1 MYQALKNSLFEQDRH
16 RYREIQKCVTT
27 FNSMFN
33 GNNIIQDDVFH
44 IMENYVRKHDI
55 PFELLRY
62 GISDQDFC
70 ACTFIRE
77 KRLFV
82 LVNTAIPMAK
92 QIFAAAHELYHI
104 YRFIDDDDS
113 GLSERGS
120 ILNAT
125 TIDETTTVMEDMEA
139 NAFAGLLLAP
149 ADRIDEQMRI
159 YGIKRGSIDLQ
170 GILMLMEIFA
180 IPYKA
185 MVLRLFEEEIISE
198 NQARDFFLV
207 PQSEIVEQVELTGKA
222 SRWLQIP
229 KIPIRMGSLMEE
241 MKTAEKLESVREE
254 RMKDDFDHIQH
265 IKELISDK

>member
-62 GISDQDFC
+62 GISDQEFC

-113 GLSERGS
+113 GLSENG
-120 ILNAT
+120 
-125 TIDETTTVMEDMEA
+125 
-139 NAFAGLLLAP
+139 
-149 ADRIDEQMRI
+149 
-159 YGIKRGSIDLQ
+159 
-170 GILMLMEIFA
+170 
-180 IPYKA
+180 
-185 MVLRLFEEEIISE
+185 
-198 NQARDFFLV
+198 
-207 PQSEIVEQVELTGKA
+207 
-222 SRWLQIP
+222 
-229 KIPIRMGSLMEE
+229 
-241 MKTAEKLESVREE
+241 ESVPCDTCTREIH
-254 RMKDDFDHIQH
+254 RSGI
-265 IKELISDK
+265 

>member
-62 GISDQDFC
+62 GISDQEFC

-139 NAFAGLLLAP
+139 NAFAGSLLAP

-159 YGIKRGSIDLQ
+159 YGVKRGSIDLQ

-185 MVLRLFEEEIISE
+185 IVLRLFEDGIISE
-198 NQARDFFLV
+198 AEAREFFTM
-207 PQSEIVEQVELTGKA
+207 PQKEILDQIELTGKA
-222 SRWLQIP
+222 ARWQQIP
-229 KIPIRMGSLMEE
+229 QTPIRLGSLMEK
-241 MKTAEKLESVREE
+241 MKAAEDLESVREE
-254 RMKDDFDHIQH
+254 RMKDDLGNIKR
-265 IKELISDK
+265 IKERIAAQ